1 MESNAVEALV
11 QYIWNIESHHW
22 TCTTCHRLSEIEI
35 EGGIKLPENPHL
47 RSLRRRRKE
56 MLRRQLVEEGKRV
69 GGIREENEVLTSLL
83 QQDDTGTAA
92 ASSHDHA
99 SGHDYGET
107 QLDSHPHDVNQE
119 YVSSHE
125 YGD

>member
-22 TCTTCHRLSEIEI
+22 TCTRCHRLSEIEI

-56 MLRRQLVEEGKRV
+56 LLRRQLVEEGKRV

-92 ASSHDHA
+92 SSHDHA
-99 SGHDYGET
+99 SGRDYGET

-119 YVSSHE
+119 YASSHD

>member
-56 MLRRQLVEEGKRV
+56 MLRRQLVKEGKRV

-92 ASSHDHA
+92 SSHNHA
-99 SGHDYGET
+99 SEHAYGET
-107 QLDSHPHDVNQE
+107 ELNSHPHDVNQE
-119 YVSSHE
+119 YASSHD
-125 YGD
+125 YGN

>member
-69 GGIREENEVLTSLL
+69 GGIREENEVLTGLL
-83 QQDDTGTAA
+83 QQDDTGTA

-99 SGHDYGET
+99 SGHDYGEAR
-107 QLDSHPHDVNQE
+107 LDSHPHGVNSE
-119 YVSSHE
+119 YASSHD